1 MLRFKTFLKELGHI
15 RASLVL
21 STVLFIVGM
30 VAGWVST
37 ERLEQFLLSQLNG
50 LGEISQA
57 LSQSDNP
64 QLSFFVFIFL
74 NNSIKGVMIIFLG
87 AFFGILPAFFLLVNG
102 MVIGYLLH
110 ISALQGENLA
120 DLIFKGLLPHGI
132 IEIPA
137 ILIACAFGLRFGGL
151 VLKSIAR
158 IVSSRRAS
166 LGAEWERF
174 MRSTATASFW
184 IVILLLAAAIIEST
198 LSYTLMN
205 G

>member
-1 MLRFKTFLKELGHI
+1 MLRFKTFLKEMSHI
-15 RASLVL
+15 RSSLVL
-21 STVLFIVGM
+21 SSLLFIVGI

-37 ERLEQFLLSQLNG
+37 ESLEQFLLSQLNG
-50 LGEISQA
+50 LGEISRT

-64 QLSFFVFIFL
+64 QLSLFVFIFL

-87 AFFGILPAFFLLVNG
+87 AFFGILPVVFLLVNG

-110 ISALQGENLA
+110 ISMLQGENLYE
-120 DLIFKGLLPHGI
+120 LIFKGLVPHGI

-151 VLKSIAR
+151 VLKSIASLVR
-158 IVSSRRAS
+158 SNRES

-184 IVILLLAAAIIEST
+184 IVILLFVAAIIEST
-198 LSYTLMN
+198 LTYTLMN